1 MNNKC
6 LLTIE
11 EIYSLGLNP
20 SLDYYAQVEPLASN
34 GELANHNS
42 SMKLLFKM
50 AMIVDAQAREI
61 QTLKDD
67 RVAIA
72 QKMVEIEKKNP
83 VVSYTGDA
91 TQPLG

>member
-1 MNNKC
+1 MNNKS

-11 EIYSLGLNP
+11 EIYGIALNP
-20 SLDYYAQVEPLASN
+20 TLDYYAQVEPLASN

-42 SMKLLFKM
+42 SMKLLFRLC
-50 AMIVDAQAREI
+50 MIVDAQAKEI
-61 QTLKDD
+61 QALKDD

-72 QKMVEIEKKNP
+72 AKMIELEGKKTVLP
-83 VVSYTGDA
+83 EVDA